1 MKNNTKPKRQKSN
14 VKIEVSVNP
23 FLVKNPKKLAISM
36 AKMIKSLKKKNQR
49 K

>member
-23 FLVKNPKKLAISM
+23 FLAKNPKKLATLL
-36 AKMIKSLKKKNQR
+36 ARLKKYLFKQNSI
-49 K
+49 